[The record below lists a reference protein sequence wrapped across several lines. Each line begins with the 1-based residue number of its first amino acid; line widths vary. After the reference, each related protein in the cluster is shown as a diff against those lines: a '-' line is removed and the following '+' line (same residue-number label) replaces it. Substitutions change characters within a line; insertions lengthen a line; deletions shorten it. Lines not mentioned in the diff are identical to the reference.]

1 MEYVELG
8 KTGFKVSVIGLGT
21 WQIGT
26 KLWGWGTDYNESDA
40 IATVQQAI
48 DLGVNF
54 IDTAEIYGGGKS
66 EEVIGKAISGRR
78 DEVFLATKVW
88 LTNLSYDKVIKA
100 AERSLRRLNV
110 DVIDLYQV
118 HWPNPFVPIEQTM
131 KAMERLVKEG
141 KVRCIGVSNFSV
153 NRLKRAQEALSSE
166 EIASNQV
173 EYNLLNRK
181 IERDLLPYA
190 RREKITIIAY
200 SPLAKG
206 ILTGKYAPRNVP
218 KDLLRRADI
227 LFSSENLKRANK
239 ILEVLHEIAE
249 RRGKNVSQV
258 ALNWLIKE
266 PTVLAIPGAK
276 KPMHVKVNVGAVGWK
291 LTEEEIKK
299 IDEVSN
305 SFKPERLKSYIS
317 IPFRLLR
324 FW

>member
-1 MEYVELG
+1 MEYIELG

-26 KLWGWGTDYNESDA
+26 KLWGWGTDYDESDA
-40 IATVQQAI
+40 IAVIHQAI
-48 DLGVNF
+48 DLGINF

-66 EEVIGKAISGRR
+66 EEIIGKAIAERR

-88 LTNLSYDKVIKA
+88 VTNLSYNKVIKA
-100 AERSLRRLNV
+100 AERSLRRLRV

-118 HWPNPFVPIEQTM
+118 HWPNPFVPIERTM
-131 KAMERLVKEG
+131 RAMERLVKEG

-153 NRLKRAQEALSSE
+153 NQLKRAQEALFSE
-166 EIASNQV
+166 EVVSNQV

-181 IERDLLPYA
+181 IEKDLLPYA

-206 ILTGKYAPRNVP
+206 ILTGKYAPGNVP
-218 KDLLRRADI
+218 RDILRRIDI

-239 ILEVLHEIAE
+239 VLEVLHEIAE
-249 RRGKNVSQV
+249 RRGKAVSQV

-266 PTVLAIPGAK
+266 PTIIAIPGAK
-276 KPMHVKVNVGAVGWK
+276 KPMHVKINVGAVGWK
-291 LTEEEIKK
+291 LTEEEVKR
-299 IDEVSN
+299 IDEVSS
-305 SFKPERLKSYIS
+305 SFKPERLKSYLS
-317 IPFRLLR
+317 IPFRLFR
-324 FW
+324 F